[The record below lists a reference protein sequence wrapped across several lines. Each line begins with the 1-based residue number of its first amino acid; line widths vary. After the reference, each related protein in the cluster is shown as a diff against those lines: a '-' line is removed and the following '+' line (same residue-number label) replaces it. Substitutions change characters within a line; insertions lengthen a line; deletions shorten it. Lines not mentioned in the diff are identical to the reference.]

1 MHRWFIFN
9 PYSKYIQKSGC
20 LTKFNYGILVS
31 GTLGLSCLRFINNNN
46 RICFVFTDNRSIDI
60 IDFCIKKNIPYF
72 IGNPRNGKAADFINN
87 YSTDVILSIN
97 YIYIINSDI
106 IRLSK
111 KYAINFHGSLL
122 PKYRGRTPH
131 VWSII
136 NNEKETGITAHRI
149 TEECDKGEIVHQE
162 KIPILPDTT
171 GGNILEQFINLYPV
185 IIQKVISMIE
195 NEQVVFVEQDETKAT
210 WFGKRNPDDGE
221 INWNWQKERIYNWV
235 RAQSNPY
242 PGAFTYYKNSKVIIH
257 KIEYSDMGFD
267 FEQENG
273 TILLGGSRPI
283 IKTPNGAVKLTTIET
298 ATVIIFNKEEK
309 LHERH

>member
-1 MHRWFIFN
+1 VKNLTIGLLISGELGFKCLEQISLENNIDFIFTDFK
-9 PYSKYIQKSGC
+9 SEKIIKYANI
-20 LTKFNYGILVS
+20 F
-31 GTLGLSCLRFINNNN
+31 
-46 RICFVFTDNRSIDI
+46 SI
-60 IDFCIKKNIPYF
+60 PLF
-72 IGNPRNGKAADFINN
+72 IGNPRNKNASQFLSDKK
-87 YSTDVILSIN
+87 TDIIFSIN
-97 YIYIINSDI
+97 YIYIIENDI
-106 IRLSK
+106 IEFPSL
-111 KYAINFHGSLL
+111 YAINFHGSLL
-122 PKYRGRTPH
+122 PKYRGRAPH

-171 GGNILEQFINLYPV
+171 GGSILEQFINLYPV

-195 NEQVVFVEQDETKAT
+195 NDQIVLVKQDETKAT
-210 WFGKRNPDDGE
+210 WFGKRTPEDGE

-283 IKTPNGAVKLTTIET
+283 IKTPNGAVQLTTIET
-298 ATVIIFNKEEK
+298 ANVIIFNKEEK

>member
-1 MHRWFIFN
+1 
-9 PYSKYIQKSGC
+9 

-31 GTLGLSCLRFINNNN
+31 GALGLKCLDFLYNFSRVS
-46 RICFVFTDNRSIDI
+46 FVLTDTKSLSIVEY
-60 IDFCIKKNIPYF
+60 CIKNNIPHF
-72 IGNPRNGKAADFINN
+72 IGNPRNGKGLVFIKD
-87 YSTDVILSIN
+87 YVVDVILSIN
-97 YIYIINSDI
+97 YLFIIDSDL
-106 IRLSK
+106 IRSAR

-136 NNEKETGITAHRI
+136 NNEKETGITAHVI
-149 TEECDKGEIVHQE
+149 TEECDKGGIVYQE
-162 KIPILPDTT
+162 KIQISPDTT
-171 GGNILEQFINLYPV
+171 GGILSEHFFTLYPL
-185 IIQKVISMIE
+185 IIKKVVSMIE
-195 NEQVVFVEQDETKAT
+195 NDQIVLVEQDETMAT
-210 WFGKRNPDDGE
+210 WFGKRTPEDGE

-257 KIEYSDMGFD
+257 KIEYSDMGFN

-283 IKTPNGAVKLTTIET
+283 IKTPNGAVKLATIET
-298 ATVIIFNKEEK
+298 PTSIIFNKDEK